1 MEMRKVRFKKK
12 YQQYN
17 KGEIAGFTSKK
28 TAWFE
33 KNNIATD
40 IGLVDKPTPKPT
52 DKIEK
57 FNMGDK
63 FKKELIGSLDKIT
76 EKMEEMESRIEE
88 LKKNQYTEK
97 QIVNSTV
104 EELRDI
110 ARELDVDYKG
120 LKKDEL
126 VDKLIEEIGG

>member
-17 KGEIAGFTSKK
+17 KGEIAGFTPKK

-33 KNNIATD
+33 KNDVATD
-40 IGLVDKPTPKPT
+40 LGPVEKPKP
-52 DKIEK
+52 KPKKKLEK
-57 FNMGDK
+57 FNIGDK
-63 FKKELIGSLDKIT
+63 FKKELIGSLDKISS
-76 EKMEEMESRIEE
+76 KMEEMESRIEE

-97 QIVNSTV
+97 MIVNSTV
-104 EELRDI
+104 EELRNI
-110 ARELDVDYKG
+110 AIDLNVDYKG

-126 VDKLIEEIGG
+126 IDKLIEEIGG